1 MGSGFPARDRA
12 ALMAATGNA
21 VPAKVVE
28 IVEQLALNDPTL
40 KKLTLDCNY
49 EGSGDAVA
57 VAVAEALRQKELLF
71 LHNLR
76 TGVVGVGAIAAVL
89 RENSAITTLS
99 LPGASIAGALLA
111 GSRYASIGHFRIV

>member
-57 VAVAEALRQKELLF
+57 VAVAEALHQNSSLKELR
-71 LHNLR
+71 LR
-76 TGVVGVGAIAAVL
+76 HILRNTFGDVGLRAIAAVL

-111 GSRYASIGHFRIV
+111 GSR